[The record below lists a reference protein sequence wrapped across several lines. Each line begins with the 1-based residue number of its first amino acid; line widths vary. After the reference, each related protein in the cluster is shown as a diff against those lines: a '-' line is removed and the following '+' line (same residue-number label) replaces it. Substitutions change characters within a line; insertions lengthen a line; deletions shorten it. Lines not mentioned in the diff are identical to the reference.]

1 MSMYSGIIKGQAEI
15 IAKHEE
21 TMAQYAAL
29 AQELMDV
36 LCQYLDISEYERRLA
51 AIQKGNKDA
60 D

>member
-1 MSMYSGIIKGQAEI
+1 MYSGIIKGQAEL

-21 TMAQYAAL
+21 TARAYSNL

-36 LCQYLDISEYERRLA
+36 LCQYMDISEYERRLA
-51 AIQKGNKDA
+51 EIQKGTNNA